1 VLKGIPS
8 LDFKQHIYASDGEG
22 WVNVNGRDRYEGD
35 VIADGLI
42 LDKILPQQ
50 VILTYR
56 GEKFSLP
63 ALTNW

>member
-1 VLKGIPS
+1 MCIRDS
-8 LDFKQHIYASDGEG
+8 ASDGQG

-35 VIADGLI
+35 IVADGLSI
-42 LDKILPQQ
+42 DKILPQQ